1 MPIYTDKR
9 TGKKVIQ
16 YQIGFKNLPDP
27 KNPGKFIRR
36 PKYKT
41 EVVGKS
47 ARVARKKLARRE
59 AEWEQKKYTE
69 EIAPEI
75 PQPRYTFDEL
85 MAWYLELPVAK
96 KKRSSTQT
104 SKNQNP

>member
-16 YQIGFKNLPDP
+16 YQIGFRNVPDP
-27 KNPGKFIRR
+27 QSPGKLIRR

-47 ARVARKKLARRE
+47 ARVARKKLVRKE
-59 AEWEQKKYTE
+59 AEWEQKKYLE

-75 PQPRYTFDEL
+75 AKPQYTFDEL
-85 MAWYLELPVAK
+85 MA
-96 KKRSSTQT
+96 
-104 SKNQNP
+104 